1 MSKQTINIGA
11 SPNDGTGTPLRTSFD
26 YTNQNFTELYTALGG
41 GVGLPGATTQV
52 IFNDGG
58 TNLAGDAGLVYNKT
72 TDALTVAGLVTAGS
86 ASITGAATVGTTLG
100 VTGASTLASVGV
112 TGAATVGTTLGV
124 TGNITG
130 SGADPNFNNGSL
142 NLFLSGG
149 TTGDP
154 AISFS
159 RYGSASLNNRGAKIQ
174 YVYRVASAQESG
186 SLAFYSNPNS
196 AGTGS
201 LVERMRID
209 YTGDVSI
216 ATGNVVMST
225 SGKGID
231 FSATANSSGTMTS
244 ELLNDYEEGTWTPVV
259 TAVSGTLTTVTGQ
272 VGTYTKIGRMV
283 TATGY
288 FQITTNGTGSSAV
301 ALAGLPFANGGL
313 ANIGVGRV
321 DGTTGNMF
329 QVKINAS
336 ASTANIWKYD
346 NTYPAADGSAFPMTL
361 VYYV

>member
-1 MSKQTINIGA
+1 M
-11 SPNDGTGTPLRTSFD
+11 
-26 YTNQNFTELYTALGG
+26 
-41 GVGLPGATTQV
+41 
-52 IFNDGG
+52 
-58 TNLAGDAGLVYNKT
+58 
-72 TDALTVAGLVTAGS
+72 
-86 ASITGAATVGTTLG
+86 
-100 VTGASTLASVGV
+100 
-112 TGAATVGTTLGV
+112 